1 MSIKQTVAK
10 FVNKHAETSEHHPAE
25 SLRTHYYKTKQEDAS
40 QAVRNILS
48 SMSGSVIRGESK
60 ERGELSAD
68 LDNGKAFLVA
78 TAVTVKPFRTAVDFS
93 VSMNSSI
100 VPFGLGYP
108 SAKIEFLYREL
119 NKELSFI
126 GTGLADKL

>member
-1 MSIKQTVAK
+1 MSIKQTLAK
-10 FVNKHAETSEHHPAE
+10 YAGKNAETSEKHPAE
-25 SLRTHYYKTKQEDAS
+25 SLRTHYYKTKQEEAFW
-40 QAVRNILS
+40 AIRNILS
-48 SMSGSVIRGESK
+48 AMDGTVIRGESK
-60 ERGELSAD
+60 ERGEISAD

-100 VPFGLGYP
+100 VPLSFGYP
-108 SAKIEFLYREL
+108 WAKIEFLYREL